1 MQLTLSFLADEAIR
15 KMPDSELAERL
26 VELQPNVESFIFQT
40 GRQISLALRYTAAAG
55 QLLDELFSRHG
66 SDWANALP
74 KLVPGLPLATA
85 AMWRAQWRNRDR
97 VFPASDETPDAGTL
111 AKAYRNA
118 ELLPPCE
125 PSEKAPEDAKP
136 PFKLTFSRD
145 TRPAAEWRKA
155 DLVDFL
161 TRAEPIAKLIA
172 EAKTALLNLQSAEE

>member
-1 MQLTLSFLADEAIR
+1 MQLTLSFLADEVIR

-26 VELQPNVESFIFQT
+26 VEMQPNVESYVFQV
-40 GRQISLALRYTAAAG
+40 GRQINHALRYTAQAG
-55 QLLDELFSRHG
+55 QLLDELFHRHG

-97 VFPASDETPDAGTL
+97 VFPPDDAPAGNDL

-125 PSEKAPEDAKP
+125 PSAKGEEDAKP
-136 PFKLTFSRD
+136 FFRLTFSRD
-145 TRPAAEWRKA
+145 SRPVSEWPRA
-155 DLVDFL
+155 DLIAFL
-161 TRAEPIAKLIA
+161 TKAEPIGTLIA
-172 EAKTALLNLQSAEE
+172 EAKEAFSQL